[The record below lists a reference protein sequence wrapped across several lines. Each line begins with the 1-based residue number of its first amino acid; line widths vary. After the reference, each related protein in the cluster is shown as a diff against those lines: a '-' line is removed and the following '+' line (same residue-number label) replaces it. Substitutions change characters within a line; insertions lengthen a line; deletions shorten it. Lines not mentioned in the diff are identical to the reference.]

1 MQETGG
7 TEPNL
12 EGEIEGEETVI
23 QVKME
28 DDSLSVNSVAD
39 LEARI
44 RLLYF
49 KVTIERKKY
58 MTKISICTFMTQSDR
73 IESY

>member
-1 MQETGG
+1 MQETSG

-12 EGEIEGEETVI
+12 EGGIEGVEPVI

-28 DDSLSVNSVAD
+28 DDSLSVSSVAD

-49 KVTIERKKY
+49 KVTVLNGRSTLPKLVFVLWHIYEP
-58 MTKISICTFMTQSDR
+58 I
-73 IESY
+73 

>member
-1 MQETGG
+1 MQETSG

-12 EGEIEGEETVI
+12 EGEIEGVEPVI

-28 DDSLSVNSVAD
+28 DDGLSVSSVAD

-49 KVTIERKKY
+49 KVTVLNGTSTLPKLVFVLWHIY
-58 MTKISICTFMTQSDR
+58 DPI
-73 IESY
+73 

>member
-12 EGEIEGEETVI
+12 EGEETVI

-28 DDSLSVNSVAD
+28 DDSLSVSSVAD

-49 KVTIERKKY
+49 KVTIERKKH
-58 MTKISICTFMTQSDR
+58 MTKISICTLMTQSDR

>member
-1 MQETGG
+1 MQETSG

-12 EGEIEGEETVI
+12 EGEIEGEEPVI

-28 DDSLSVNSVAD
+28 DDSLSVSSVAD

-49 KVTIERKKY
+49 KVTVLNG
-58 MTKISICTFMTQSDR
+58 TST
-73 IESY
+73 